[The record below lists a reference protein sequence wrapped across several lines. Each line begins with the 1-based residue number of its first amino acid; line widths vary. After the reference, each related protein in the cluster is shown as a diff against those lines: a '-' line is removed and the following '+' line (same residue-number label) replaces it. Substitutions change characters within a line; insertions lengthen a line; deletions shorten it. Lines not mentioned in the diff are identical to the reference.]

1 MGVTS
6 CDRSRSPESYHACH
20 GPRKRRIGFGETLK
34 ETNPVAKETYPAVL
48 QAMIDRAATLTD
60 EETKALGD
68 FWESDEGLLLPYPQ
82 IALEVF
88 GSMDYPVITNQA
100 LLDAW
105 QHALDA
111 AGNAGRAIEIE
122 AARAAGHAAVREVRF
137 EHDSESEK
145 NGAEQAVRAAVL
157 AVGVI
162 DLISKTDYFTLVT
175 PWQQTLGTT
184 LVEQEE

>member
-1 MGVTS
+1 
-6 CDRSRSPESYHACH
+6 
-20 GPRKRRIGFGETLK
+20 
-34 ETNPVAKETYPAVL
+34 VAKETYPAVL

-68 FWESDEGLLLPYPQ
+68 IWESDQDFILPNPNIAQELFGGL
-82 IALEVF
+82 
-88 GSMDYPVITNQA
+88 DYPLVTNQA

-111 AGNAGRAIEIE
+111 AGTAGRVNEID
-122 AARAAGHAAVREVRF
+122 AARAAGRAAVHDVRF

-145 NGAEQAVRAAVL
+145 NGTEQAVRAAVL

-162 DLISKTDYFTLVT
+162 DLISKADYFTLVT
-175 PWQQTLGTT
+175 PWQLTLGTT
-184 LVEQEE
+184 LVEHDE